1 MSHPSQMNFVASVAK
16 MYPAHFSNSRV
27 LEVGSLN
34 INGSVRQFFSQP
46 TFYVGCD
53 LGPGPG
59 VDIICPGHKL
69 PFHDETF
76 DVAISCECFEH
87 DKNWDLT
94 FKRMMELVKPMGLVI
109 FTCATTGR
117 AEHGTTRCSPFD
129 APFTNDYYQ
138 NLTQR
143 DFIDAFDLKTRFYK
157 HEFMVNTASHDLYFW
172 GQKCSQSSQKSS

>member
-1 MSHPSQMNFVASVAK
+1 MSHPDQMNFVASVAK
-16 MYPAHFSNSRV
+16 MYPAHFFNSRV
-27 LEVGSLN
+27 VEVGSLN

-59 VDIICPGHKL
+59 VDLICPGHKL

-87 DKNWDLT
+87 DKNWYMT

-117 AEHGTTRCSPFD
+117 PEHGTTQNAPAD
-129 APFTNDYYQ
+129 APFTNDYYK
-138 NLTQR
+138 NLTER
-143 DFIDAFDLKTRFYK
+143 DFFEGFDLERRFFR
-157 HEFMVNTASHDLYFW
+157 HEFRVNEASHDLYFW
-172 GQKCSQSSQKSS
+172 GQKCSQS